1 MVILGLINNSEEF
14 LFHCLKNGPR
24 AGAEGSIINERA
36 PQDWVD
42 LFVTSDNYLSAAT
55 PLLTG
60 DIINIYVQFLYLA
73 YVCDVHLSCD
83 FFLL

>member
-1 MVILGLINNSEEF
+1 MGWINSSEEF
-14 LFHCLKNGPR
+14 LFHCLKNRPR

-55 PLLTG
+55 TLLTG
-60 DIINIYVQFLYLA
+60 DIINICVQFLYLA